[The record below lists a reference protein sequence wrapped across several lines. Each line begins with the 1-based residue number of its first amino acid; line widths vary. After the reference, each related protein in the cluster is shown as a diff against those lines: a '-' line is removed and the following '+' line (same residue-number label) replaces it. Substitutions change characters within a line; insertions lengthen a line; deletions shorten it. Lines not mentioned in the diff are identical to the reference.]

1 MQGQVRPL
9 HPDGL
14 HISMPGTVIAI
25 ENQKA
30 RRVGR
35 ASSDVPASSPLT
47 ASPNRLHVEPVSVSV
62 ISPSTS
68 EKVSILSS
76 IRRKKAV
83 P

>member
-1 MQGQVRPL
+1 
-9 HPDGL
+9 
-14 HISMPGTVIAI
+14 
-25 ENQKA
+25 
-30 RRVGR
+30 
-35 ASSDVPASSPLT
+35 LT